1 MEAVEIGCGDPQ
13 RAQSKRQLEDSHDDD
28 LWPKGGKKM

>member
-13 RAQSKRQLEDSHDDD
+13 RAQSKRQVEDSHDD
-28 LWPKGGKKM
+28 LWPKGEKMSF